1 MSALRLALPSEGA
14 LFEGAQSFLSA
25 CGLKVSRDN
34 PRRYTGSIPSLTGV
48 EVLFQRQ
55 SDITGEVDGRSADIG
70 LVGLD
75 RYYESRIENGDTR
88 LIGDGA
94 GFGYARLVIAV
105 PDSWMD
111 ITTVSDLAD
120 LAMEYRDRGQD
131 LRIAS
136 KYRRLVKRF
145 LNERGINYFA
155 LVPSSGG
162 IEAAPIMGYADLIA
176 DITASGVTLRE
187 NQLRPLVDGVVIESQ
202 ATLIGNIRLLAE
214 DPEKVALAREMLER
228 IEASQRS
235 RRYERISANLV
246 ADSMEGAAKRV
257 LEKPEL
263 AGIDGPTIAKV
274 FSSRPGEWFN
284 VQVMVRRDL
293 LVQAVDRFRELGGTS
308 ITVHEPTYVFRK
320 ECEAYTRL
328 LKDIEEFRSAQ

>member
-1 MSALRLALPSEGA
+1 MSALRFALPSEGA
-14 LFEGAQSFLSA
+14 LFEGAQAYLTA
-25 CGLKVSRDN
+25 CGLRVKRDN
-34 PRRYTGSIPSLTGV
+34 PRRYTGSIPSLPGI

-55 SDITGEVDGRSADIG
+55 SDITGEIDGASADIG
-70 LVGLD
+70 IVGLD
-75 RYYESRIENGDTR
+75 RFYESRLENGDTR

-94 GFGYARLVIAV
+94 GFGQANLVLAV

-145 LNERGINYFA
+145 LNERGINYFT

-187 NQLRPLVDGVVIESQ
+187 NQLRPLMDGVIIESQ
-202 ATLIGNIRLLAE
+202 ATMIGNIRLLAE
-214 DPEKVALAREMLER
+214 DPEKIALARELLER
-228 IEASQRS
+228 VEASRRS
-235 RRYERISANLV
+235 RKYERISANLT
-246 ADSMEGAAKRV
+246 AKSMDEAAQRV
-257 LEKPEL
+257 LEEPDL
-263 AGIDGPTIAKV
+263 AGIDGPTVSKMY
-274 FSSRPGEWFN
+274 SNRDGDWFN

-293 LVQAVDRFRELGGTS
+293 LVQAVDRFRELGGAS
-308 ITVHEPTYVFRK
+308 ITVNEPTYVFRK
-320 ECEAYTRL
+320 ECDAYAQMLR
-328 LKDIEEFRSAQ
+328 DIEEFGSGR